1 MSRFSEFFADR
12 PVLADGAMGTVL
24 YARGF
29 FVNRCYDELNLS
41 DPNLILGVHEE
52 YLQAGA
58 EILET
63 NTFGANRFRLTRHGL
78 AGKVK
83 EINEAGVRL
92 AREAAAHLNA
102 QTLEALKKSAK
113 DMPATAGLFDL
124 TEQALER
131 YVEAQKG
138 VIDQV
143 VQQTAAVIETTR
155 QQSASASKV
164 AAEVS
169 KTIQESIER
178 AVSIQKAVLDLATR
192 K

>member
-1 MSRFSEFFADR
+1 MSSAPKPPRNPASE
-12 PVLADGAMGTVL
+12 PGT
-24 YARGF
+24 
-29 FVNRCYDELNLS
+29 
-41 DPNLILGVHEE
+41 HK
-52 YLQAGA
+52 
-58 EILET
+58 ET
-63 NTFGANRFRLTRHGL
+63 NFAAEFSNLVLKGIERAADMQKQSL
-78 AGKVK
+78 
-83 EINEAGVRL
+83 
-92 AREAAAHLNA
+92 EAAAHLNA

-124 TEQALER
+124 AEQALER